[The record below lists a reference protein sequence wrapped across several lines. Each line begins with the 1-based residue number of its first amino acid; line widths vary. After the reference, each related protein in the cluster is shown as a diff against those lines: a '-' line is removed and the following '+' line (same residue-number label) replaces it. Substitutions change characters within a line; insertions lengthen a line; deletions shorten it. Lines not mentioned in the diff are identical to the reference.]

1 MPRRKVEK
9 QETTRKRLRLYEH
22 QLADS
27 NAYTLQHIIRSFLA
41 WHRRAGKDV
50 YSLDFAHDRAMER
63 VGQYWH
69 MFPFHVQARRAIW
82 KGIDARTGERFI
94 DRAFPDRI
102 DENDTEMSITLPNHS
117 TWQML
122 GSDYY
127 DRMVG
132 SNPAG
137 VVFSEWALGDPA
149 AWQYIRP
156 ILLENKGWA
165 KFITTF
171 RGRNHAW
178 RMFQTIKE
186 HPDWYADLRTIED
199 THKHDGTP
207 IVSAADVEKEI
218 AQGMSRALARQEFYL
233 DVDAANTGAIFAL
246 QHKKLLA
253 KELWTPEPTNKKV
266 HVSWGIK
273 DSGIAAIVHQDR
285 NIIAVHI
292 FVERNIVD
300 AVQSVARRHN
310 FNHVIHAGVR
320 IDRSLFNEL
329 DGDGVIDIKPFGI
342 EMQDGRTA
350 AMLNVCN
357 VSAASKE
364 ILADFAMSY
373 TPHRDTNDDDDHE
386 QQKAYGAIAQA
397 LMVMHHVPKSKPW
410 SSRPDRSKY
419 DKGVI

>member
-1 MPRRKVEK
+1 MRRRKEEK
-9 QETTRKRLRLYEH
+9 KSATRQKLKLYEH
-22 QLADS
+22 QRLDS
-27 NAYTLQHIIRSFLA
+27 EAYTLHRIIRSFLA

-102 DENDTEMSITLPNHS
+102 DENDTEMSLTLPNHS

-137 VVFSEWALGDPA
+137 VIMSEHALGDPA
-149 AWQYIRP
+149 ALEYIRP
-156 ILLENKGWA
+156 ILLENKGWL
-165 KFITTF
+165 KIITTF
-171 RGRNHAW
+171 RGRNHAY
-178 RMFQTIKE
+178 RLFQAIKND
-186 HPDWYADLRTIED
+186 PNWYADLRTIED
-199 THKHDGTP
+199 TFKHDGTP

-218 AQGMSRALARQEFYL
+218 QQGMSRSLARQEFYL
-233 DVDAANTGAIFAL
+233 DVDAANSGAVFAL
-246 QHKKLLA
+246 QHKKILA
-253 KELWTPEPTNKKV
+253 KELWTPSPTNKKV
-266 HVSWGIK
+266 HVSWGMK
-273 DSGIAAIVHQDR
+273 DSGIAAIVHQER
-285 NIIAVHI
+285 KIIAVHI

-300 AVQSVARRHN
+300 AVQSVSRRHN
-310 FNHVIHAGVR
+310 FNHVVHAGVR

-329 DGDGVIDIKPFGI
+329 DGDGVIDIRAPTI

-350 AMLNVCN
+350 AMLNVCE
-357 VSAASKE
+357 VSASARE
-364 ILADFAMSY
+364 ILADFCMSY
-373 TPHRDTNDDDDHE
+373 TPHRESNDEEHE

-410 SSRPDRSKY
+410 SSQPDRSKY

>member
-1 MPRRKVEK
+1 VPRRKQEKVET
-9 QETTRKRLRLYEH
+9 QRKRLRLYEH
-22 QLADS
+22 QRLDS
-27 NAYTLQHIIRSFLA
+27 DAYTLHHIIRSFLA

-50 YSLDFAHDRAMER
+50 YALDFAHDRAMER

-102 DENDTEMSITLPNHS
+102 DENDTEMSIVLPNKS

-137 VVFSEWALGDPA
+137 VIMSEHALGDPA
-149 AWQYIRP
+149 ALEYIRP
-156 ILLENKGWA
+156 ILLENKGWL
-165 KFITTF
+165 KIITTF
-171 RGRNHAW
+171 RGRNHAY
-178 RMFQTIKE
+178 RLFEAIRHNPE
-186 HPDWYADLRTIED
+186 WYADLRTIED
-199 THKHDGTP
+199 TCRHDGTP

-218 AQGMSRALARQEFYL
+218 EQGMSRSLARQEFYL

-246 QHKKLLA
+246 QHA
-253 KELWTPEPTNKKV
+253 KILNKPVWTPEANNKRV
-266 HVSWGIK
+266 TVSWGMK
-273 DSGIAAIVHQDR
+273 DSGIAAVVHQGKC
-285 NIIAVHI
+285 IIAVHI

-300 AVQSVARRHN
+300 AVQSVARRHH
-310 FNHVIHAGVR
+310 FNHVVHAGVR

-329 DGDGVIDIKPFGI
+329 DGNGCIDIKPPTI

-350 AMLNVCN
+350 ALLNVCE
-357 VSAASKE
+357 VSRGAKE

-373 TPHRDTNDDDDHE
+373 APHRDNNDDENE
-386 QQKAYGAIAQA
+386 QQKAYAAIAQA
-397 LMVMHHVPKSKPW
+397 LMVMHHVPKSNNW
-410 SSRPDRSKY
+410 GSRPDRSQY
-419 DKGVI
+419 DRGVI